1 MADEAEIIKVAFQ
14 GSEMCLRTCGT
25 AVKEALKFLKFLVC
39 AGPNVYRWN
48 QKAMEEHYRKEKNKA
63 EWKEIKRQKSKLAEG
78 ELSLSKLMERYKNSE
93 LTLLSIPDSSSE
105 RFASLAVRH
114 KLSYSLLPDLNAG
127 DGVFQVMVPVVQ
139 ADLYNAILQSLVEE
153 EKQEKEVTAS
163 YLKEEIR
170 HTKEDKIKAVA
181 EKKQMEKEGT
191 DKKDPEHY
199 KEVCG
204 TVDACDR
211 RIAELGEELETLG
224 HMESKEITYEDYMN
238 TNQQAMNHQDL
249 FMDLKEQGVALAGT
263 ERVSGF
269 VKMPGREESVE
280 SQSQN
285 RQTGRAISFE
295 EAVTNVT
302 ARKEIKEPAIVCDQ
316 LHPENYMEVTA
327 RLENMEDRSYINTE
341 FKVFHNGE
349 EQHCDEFS
357 HGKFTHYSDRNA
369 KNSSPAGDE
378 HWENMQKEMKEK
390 GGFGDQLLLFE
401 SKEEYNRFLQRKAK
415 PPEASILPGDQYLT
429 NPSMPNLGIRRDKVL
444 DEHGTVTAHRY
455 TLMKDGLDTKVT
467 LDLGN
472 TTPEES
478 RLLFLRHVNEEIRR
492 EYPEADVKEAWMV
505 LGDEED
511 FNIYQESV
519 KKNVRSDKE
528 NLKEEFQSALV
539 ENGEPLK
546 QQMNRESRIQAE
558 QEKKQTVLK
567 VPSQS
572 ILTLKRNKKGNPT
585 DDVLLYSADL
595 SYSIKIEKKGVHK
608 IKKDMDGTSLI
619 LLEEGESLKVIDRSS
634 KREIGSITTQGDL
647 SDFLENRGKYLAKR
661 KQDSIPLQKQKG
673 GEKQHATKTQ
683 KHST

>member
-25 AVKEALKFLKFLVC
+25 ATKEALKFLKFLVC
-39 AGPNVYRWN
+39 VIPNIFRWN
-48 QKAMEEHYRKEKNKA
+48 HESKEKKFRKKISKA
-63 EWKEIKRQKSKLAEG
+63 EWKEIKRQKMKLKDG
-78 ELSLSKLMERYKNSE
+78 EVSLGEMMERYKNTE
-93 LTLLSIPDSSSE
+93 LTLLSIPESSAE
-105 RFASLAVRH
+105 RFAELAKKYNLH
-114 KLSYSLLPDLNAG
+114 YSILPDLNVE
-127 DGVFQVMVPVVQ
+127 DGVFQVMVPAVQ
-139 ADLYNAILQSLVEE
+139 ADLYNTILQTLVKEE
-153 EKQEKEVTAS
+153 EQEKEVTAA
-163 YLKEEIR
+163 YVEEEIR
-170 HTKEDKIKAVA
+170 RTREEKIKAA
-181 EKKQMEKEGT
+181 TEKKQMEQEGT
-191 DKKDPEHY
+191 DRKDPEHY

-204 TVDACDR
+204 TIDACDR
-211 RIAELGEELETLG
+211 RIAELEEELEMLG
-224 HMESKEITYEDYMN
+224 HMESKEITFEDYMN
-238 TNQQAMNHQDL
+238 TNQQMFNHQDL

-280 SQSQN
+280 SQSHN
-285 RQTGRAISFE
+285 RQTGREISFE
-295 EAVTNVT
+295 EAVTDVT
-302 ARKEIKEPAIVCDQ
+302 ARKEIKEPVIVCDRN
-316 LHPENYMEVTA
+316 HPENYMEVTA
-327 RLENMEDRSYINTE
+327 HQEKMEDRSYINTE
-341 FKVFHNGE
+341 FKVFRNGE
-349 EQHCDEFS
+349 EQRCEEFS

-390 GGFGDQLLLFE
+390 GGFGAQLLLFE
-401 SKEEYNRFLQRKAK
+401 SKEEYNKFLERSAN
-415 PPEASILPGDQYLT
+415 PPEVSILPGDQYLT
-429 NPSMPNLGIRRDKVL
+429 NPSMPDLGIRRDKVL
-444 DEHGTVTAHRY
+444 DGNGTVTAHRY
-455 TLMKDGLDTKVT
+455 TLIKDGADTKVT

-505 LGDEED
+505 LGDTED

-528 NLKEEFQSALV
+528 NLKEEFQSALG

-546 QQMNRESRIQAE
+546 QQMNRESRVQAE

-572 ILTLKRNKKGNPT
+572 ILTLKRNKKGNPA

-595 SYSIKIEKKGVHK
+595 SYSIKIEKKDVHK

-619 LLEEGESLKVIDRSS
+619 LLEEGESLKAVDRNS
-634 KREIGSITTQGDL
+634 KREIGNITTQGEL
-647 SDFLENRGKYLAKR
+647 SDFLENKGKYPAK
-661 KQDSIPLQKQKG
+661 QGSVPLQKQKG
-673 GEKQHATKTQ
+673 GGQYTAKTQ

>member
-25 AVKEALKFLKFLVC
+25 ATKEALKFLKFLVC
-39 AGPNVYRWN
+39 VIPNIFRWN
-48 QKAMEEHYRKEKNKA
+48 HESKEKKFRKKISKA
-63 EWKEIKRQKSKLAEG
+63 EWKEIKRQKMKLKDG
-78 ELSLSKLMERYKNSE
+78 EVSLGEMMERYKNTE
-93 LTLLSIPDSSSE
+93 LTLLSIPESSAE
-105 RFASLAVRH
+105 RFAELAKKYNLH
-114 KLSYSLLPDLNAG
+114 YSILPDLNVE
-127 DGVFQVMVPVVQ
+127 DGVFQVMVPAVQ
-139 ADLYNAILQSLVEE
+139 ADLYNTILQTLVREE
-153 EKQEKEVTAS
+153 QQEKEVTAA
-163 YLKEEIR
+163 YVEEEIR
-170 HTKEDKIKAVA
+170 RTREEKIKAA
-181 EKKQMEKEGT
+181 TEKKQMEQEGT
-191 DKKDPEHY
+191 DRKDPEHY

-204 TVDACDR
+204 TIDACDR
-211 RIAELGEELETLG
+211 RMADLEEELETLG

-295 EAVTNVT
+295 EAVTDVT
-302 ARKEIKEPAIVCDQ
+302 ARKEIKEPVFVCDRN
-316 LHPENYMEVTA
+316 HPENYMEVTA

-349 EQHCDEFS
+349 EQRCEEFS

-378 HWENMQKEMKEK
+378 HWKNMQKEMKEK
-390 GGFGDQLLLFE
+390 GGFGAQLLLFE
-401 SKEEYNRFLQRKAK
+401 SKEEYNKFLEQNAS
-415 PPEASILPGDQYLT
+415 PPEVSILPGDQYLT
-429 NPSMPNLGIRRDKVL
+429 NPSMPDLGIRRDKVL

-455 TLMKDGLDTKVT
+455 TLMKDGADTKVT

-492 EYPEADVKEAWMV
+492 EYPEADVREAWMV
-505 LGDEED
+505 LGDTED

-528 NLKEEFQSALV
+528 NLKEEFQSALG

-546 QQMNRESRIQAE
+546 QQMNRESRVQAE

-572 ILTLKRNKKGNPT
+572 ILTLKRNKKGNPA

-595 SYSIKIEKKGVHK
+595 SYSIKIEKKDVHK

-619 LLEEGESLKVIDRSS
+619 LLEEGESLKAVDRYS
-634 KREIGSITTQGDL
+634 KREIGTITSQNEL
-647 SDFLENRGKYLAKR
+647 SDFLENRGKYPAK
-661 KQDSIPLQKQKG
+661 QGSVPLQKQKG
-673 GEKQHATKTQ
+673 GGQYSAKTQ